1 MDPKT
6 FPSVENWM
14 AMHESVNFELIV
26 SLCWA
31 VECRFTSD
39 SVETNYTPFTSLL
52 DQPTVGLAPRDQVLC
67 IYSCAESEVGRRK
80 TGD

>member
-1 MDPKT
+1 
-6 FPSVENWM
+6 M
-14 AMHESVNFELIV
+14 ATHESVHLELAV

-39 SVETNYTPFTSLL
+39 SVETNYTPFKSLL
-52 DQPTVGLAPRDQVLC
+52 DQPTIGLARDQVLG
-67 IYSCAESEVGRRK
+67 IYSCAESEVRRRK